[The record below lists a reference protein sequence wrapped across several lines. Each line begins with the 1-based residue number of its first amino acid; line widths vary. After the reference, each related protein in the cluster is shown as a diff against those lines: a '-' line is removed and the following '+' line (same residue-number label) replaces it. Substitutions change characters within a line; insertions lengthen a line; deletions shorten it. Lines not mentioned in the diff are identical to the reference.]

1 LIQEHDTVPPEPRTF
16 VATAGQSGLTV
27 LAALRQWLPGASWS
41 TVRRLLASRHVAV
54 NESLC
59 LDEARR
65 LKVGETVT
73 LYHTRL
79 RPPPKVQDVPLV
91 WLDADVIVVD
101 KPAGM
106 ITLRHA
112 AERNWSSARK
122 KRQPALDDL
131 VPRLIAT
138 RENGLD
144 GTGNRSLKVYS
155 VHRIDRDTSGLVLF
169 ARSPQARDRLI
180 RQFKV
185 HSVER
190 TYLAVAYGDVRE
202 QTIESF
208 LVEDRGDGKR
218 GSATVEGEGK
228 RAVTHVRPLE
238 RLDGFTLIE
247 CRLETGRTHQI
258 RIHLSEAGHPLYGD
272 IKYGNADAEKASAAN
287 PISSGLRR
295 LILHAATLGFR
306 HPTTGQQ
313 LRFQSEPPADF
324 LSVVDR
330 LRQPAAGN

>member
-41 TVRRLLASRHVAV
+41 AVRKLLASRHVAV

-65 LKVGETVT
+65 LKTGESVT
-73 LYHTRL
+73 LYHATL
-79 RPPPKVQDVPLV
+79 RPPPKAKDVPLV
-91 WLDADVIVVD
+91 WLDADVVVVD

-106 ITLRHA
+106 MTLRHA
-112 AERNWSSARK
+112 AERNWPSARK

-169 ARSPQARDRLI
+169 ARSARARDRLI
-180 RQFKV
+180 LQFKV

-190 TYLAVAYGDVRE
+190 TYRAVAYGDVCE

-208 LVEDRGDGKR
+208 LVDDRGDGKR

-238 RLDGFTLIE
+238 QLDGFTLIE

>member
-1 LIQEHDTVPPEPRTF
+1 VIQEHDTVPPEPRTF

-287 PISSGLRR
+287 TISSGLRR
-295 LILHAATLGFR
+295 LILHATTLGFR
-306 HPTTGQQ
+306 HPTTGEH
-313 LRFQSEPPADF
+313 LRFQAEPPADF